1 MLFYVTDSALRGW
14 GAALLP
20 LTTIPL
26 IRMVI
31 NHEKP
36 ISPVLFGLSAATL
49 MAVQN
54 FTVILYVISAA
65 IFFIPGLYL
74 AKNRWR
80 TILDAVAAVGVAVAL
95 NASTLAAI
103 YELHNEHLV
112 MPYKVTDLFGSAS
125 RLSLG
130 NMTRLDLGLI
140 LSAMILFQL
149 VFAALNWKRLKIVE
163 KLN

>member
-1 MLFYVTDSALRGW
+1 MS
-14 GAALLP
+14 
-20 LTTIPL
+20 
-26 IRMVI
+26 
-31 NHEKP
+31 
-36 ISPVLFGLSAATL
+36 
-49 MAVQN
+49 VQN

-65 IFFIPGLYL
+65 IFFIPGLCL

-112 MPYKVTDLFGSAS
+112 MPYKVTDLLGSAS

-163 KLN
+163 KLINLDGFCFCGYLHHFFHGTFLLTILMFFKRFSFRNASTQSP